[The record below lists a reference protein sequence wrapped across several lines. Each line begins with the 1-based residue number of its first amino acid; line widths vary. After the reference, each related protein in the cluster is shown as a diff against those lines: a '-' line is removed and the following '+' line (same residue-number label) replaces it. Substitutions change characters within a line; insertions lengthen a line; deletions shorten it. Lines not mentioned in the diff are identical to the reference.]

1 MKTKIEVTQEHID
14 RGIWL
19 SCTKCPV
26 ALALKEVLKPG
37 AVLQVD
43 GSSIILD
50 HMIWIDAPPLVR
62 KWIRVYDSLRKKAER
77 KTIKP
82 ISFTIDIPDT
92 YAKG

>member
-1 MKTKIEVTQEHID
+1 MKTKIEVTQEHINKGTG
-14 RGIWL
+14 R
-19 SCTKCPV
+19 SCTRRPV

-37 AVLQVD
+37 AVEVD
-43 GSSIILD
+43 GSNIILD
-50 HMIWIDAPPLVR
+50 HSIWIDAPPLVQ
-62 KWIRVYDSLRKKAER
+62 KWIKVFDAGGR